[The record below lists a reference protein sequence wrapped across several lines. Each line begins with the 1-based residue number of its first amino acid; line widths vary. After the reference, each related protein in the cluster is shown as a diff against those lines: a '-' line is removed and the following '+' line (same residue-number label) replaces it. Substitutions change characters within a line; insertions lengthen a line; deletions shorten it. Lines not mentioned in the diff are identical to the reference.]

1 MLLPVQELID
11 FPWMLQVHVKST
23 IEFLSLF
30 TEGCARRRIG
40 AIDISSCSHAV
51 LSVMV
56 TNEDETNQHEF
67 LTGKLNLVDL
77 AGMVYIILIYIQ
89 FTWIIYY
96 LAYVRQ
102 RGVIVFNFPSLLMAD
117 KLLCNIIG
125 LETGVRLAEI
135 AAVKQSLFVLSNV
148 IVALNANEAR
158 VPYRDSKLTRILQDS
173 LGGNNLATI
182 IACLVCLQTGFCVC
196 IIKCL

>member
-40 AIDISSCSHAV
+40 ATDISSCSHAV

-56 TNEDETNQHEF
+56 TNEVETNQHEF

-77 AGMVYIILIYIQ
+77 AGMIHITYLSIYLSIYNHSVYLDH
-89 FTWIIYY
+89 
-96 LAYVRQ
+96 L
-102 RGVIVFNFPSLLMAD
+102 
-117 KLLCNIIG
+117 
-125 LETGVRLAEI
+125 
-135 AAVKQSLFVLSNV
+135 
-148 IVALNANEAR
+148 
-158 VPYRDSKLTRILQDS
+158 
-173 LGGNNLATI
+173 
-182 IACLVCLQTGFCVC
+182 
-196 IIKCL
+196 

>member
-1 MLLPVQELID
+1 MGI
-11 FPWMLQVHVKST
+11 T
-23 IEFLSLF
+23 F
-30 TEGCARRRIG
+30 TEPPFTE
-40 AIDISSCSHAV
+40 
-51 LSVMV
+51 LS
-56 TNEDETNQHEF
+56 
-67 LTGKLNLVDL
+67 
-77 AGMVYIILIYIQ
+77 
-89 FTWIIYY
+89 
-96 LAYVRQ
+96 
-102 RGVIVFNFPSLLMAD
+102 GVIVFDFPSLLMTD

-182 IACLVCLQTGFCVC
+182 IACLVCLQNWLLCNSAYLNAS
-196 IIKCL
+196 IKVTEDLRAF

>member
-1 MLLPVQELID
+1 
-11 FPWMLQVHVKST
+11 MLQVHVKST

-40 AIDISSCSHAV
+40 ATDISSCSHAV

-77 AGMVYIILIYIQ
+77 AGMVYIILIYIH

-96 LAYVRQ
+96 LVSYVDLCLLGLHEVVLCAFIQ
-102 RGVIVFNFPSLLMAD
+102 TDSLSLQINMST
-117 KLLCNIIG
+117 LH
-125 LETGVRLAEI
+125 LENVNVWRCESGGIFGNVRLMLDTI
-135 AAVKQSLFVLSNV
+135 HNLSKSICLQYISNRLRSA
-148 IVALNANEAR
+148 VALVKDTLEML
-158 VPYRDSKLTRILQDS
+158 PQLSS
-173 LGGNNLATI
+173 I
-182 IACLVCLQTGFCVC
+182 ICR
-196 IIKCL
+196 

>member
-1 MLLPVQELID
+1 
-11 FPWMLQVHVKST
+11 MLQVHVKST

-77 AGMVYIILIYIQ
+77 AGMVYIIFILLGS
-89 FTWIIYY
+89 FII
-96 LAYVRQ
+96 
-102 RGVIVFNFPSLLMAD
+102 
-117 KLLCNIIG
+117 
-125 LETGVRLAEI
+125 
-135 AAVKQSLFVLSNV
+135 
-148 IVALNANEAR
+148 
-158 VPYRDSKLTRILQDS
+158 
-173 LGGNNLATI
+173 
-182 IACLVCLQTGFCVC
+182 
-196 IIKCL
+196 

>member
-1 MLLPVQELID
+1 MLIVPAILSQSSNQKLITSLSGEFQFYIQMLLPVQELID

-56 TNEDETNQHEF
+56 TNEDETNQHEV

-77 AGMVYIILIYIQ
+77 AGMVYIILTYIQ

-96 LAYVRQ
+96 LDLCLL
-102 RGVIVFNFPSLLMAD
+102 GVHEV
-117 KLLCNIIG
+117 
-125 LETGVRLAEI
+125 
-135 AAVKQSLFVLSNV
+135 VLGAF
-148 IVALNANEAR
+148 IQA
-158 VPYRDSKLTRILQDS
+158 DS
-173 LGGNNLATI
+173 LSLHIKMSTLHLEGVNVWRCEAGGIFWECQVN
-182 IACLVCLQTGFCVC
+182 G
-196 IIKCL
+196 